1 MIEHPQII
9 HFPIALLLSAVLSE
23 LISYITRQ
31 AFWEKVTLYLL
42 SLGVIS
48 ALVAVLTGNAAA
60 EKIDVATGVATLV
73 LRHREMGLW
82 VLFFFGAIWI
92 IKWLFFYFKIT
103 ALPYRLTITLL
114 MLIGSLLI
122 YQAGHFGGNLVYKH
136 GIGIQNTTNK

>member
-23 LISYITRQ
+23 LISYIAGQ
-31 AFWEKVTLYLL
+31 EFWEKVTLYLL
-42 SLGVIS
+42 SLGVIT

-60 EKIDVATGVATLV
+60 DKIGSAAAVTALV
-73 LRHREMGLW
+73 VRHREMGLW
-82 VLFFFGAIWI
+82 VLFFFGAVWI
-92 IKWLFFYFKIT
+92 IKWIFFHYKIT
-103 ALPYRLTITLL
+103 SLPYRLTITLL

-136 GIGIQNTTNK
+136 GIGIHIIK